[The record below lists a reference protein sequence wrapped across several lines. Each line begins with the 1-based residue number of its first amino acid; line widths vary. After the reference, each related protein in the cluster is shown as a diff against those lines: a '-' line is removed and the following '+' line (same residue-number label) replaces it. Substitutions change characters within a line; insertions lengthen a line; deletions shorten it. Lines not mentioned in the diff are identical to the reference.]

1 MNRSDIVRQ
10 IKLSS
15 TYQQHDADLGSP
27 NRSASTLE
35 PSAPRGDQ
43 SINQDLGIL
52 LWRNF

>member
-10 IKLSS
+10 SKLST